1 MRFLIFLLVLTLIFS
16 SCKKENKNEPTNK
29 ETTENKQENEVVSN
43 GKHCFYSKIE
53 ENSLELNAEINNNN
67 ITGNYNYYP
76 QKGNANKGVFT
87 GTLEGN
93 IAHTVCEFTQN
104 GKKIKEELIFR
115 ITKDKVSIL
124 GGEKEE
130 KDGIWR
136 FKDASKGIYMND
148 IPRKNCN

>member
-1 MRFLIFLLVLTLIFS
+1 MRFSIFLVVLILGLS
-16 SCKKENKNEPTNK
+16 SCKKEKKNEPDNK
-29 ETTENKQENEVVSN
+29 ETTENKLENEVVSN

-53 ENSLELNAEINNNN
+53 ENSLELNAEITNNN

-104 GKKIKEELIFR
+104 GKKIKEELIFK
-115 ITKDKVSIL
+115 IAKDKVSIL

-148 IPRKNCN
+148 IPRRNCN